1 MQAPENK
8 AQTVLSPTHPLWL
21 VGFRPFFA
29 LACLAGLSLP
39 VVWILIFNGV
49 LPAPAQRFSPVQWH
63 AHEMFFGFGWAVLGG
78 FLLTASKNWVGVRG
92 YHGGTLMFLAA
103 AWVIERI
110 GMSFGTGWPAPLF
123 LLSNNLFLFSI
134 VALLLATLIRH
145 RGTDS
150 YRRDN
155 IFFLIILP
163 LFWIGKTLLL
173 QPEHFHLGWSMTLG
187 LFRVAFLVMLERT
200 LSQFMRSAF
209 SVEILRQPAL
219 DAAIKGL
226 AALLVF
232 GALLPAPL
240 LTGLELLLALLL
252 LGRLAFWHPFKAFA
266 RLEVGIMVLGYL
278 AIVAQ
283 LLIDAL
289 PPPGK
294 LGWVGTVS
302 VHAFT
307 FGAMGLVIPAMMIR
321 IANGHT
327 GRKVIFG
334 RFEKAVLWI
343 MIAALFLR
351 LVGPQFAPEAYLR
364 WLDLAAACWFVAFGL
379 LAWRFIPQLAQA
391 RIDGR
396 EH

>member
-1 MQAPENK
+1 MPASQRILINVFAR
-8 AQTVLSPTHPLWL
+8 THPLWL

-39 VVWILIFNGV
+39 VAWILVFKGV
-49 LPAPAQRFSPVQWH
+49 LPAPQRFSPVQWH

-92 YHGGTLMFLAA
+92 YHGGTLMFLAG
-103 AWVIERI
+103 AWIFERI
-110 GMSFGTGWPAPLF
+110 GMSFGTGWPAALF
-123 LLSNNLFLFSI
+123 LLSNNLFLLSI

-145 RGTDS
+145 RDQDS

-155 IFFLIILP
+155 VFFLIILP
-163 LFWIGKTLLL
+163 LFWIAKTLLL

-200 LSQFMRSAF
+200 LGQFMRGAF

-219 DAAIKGL
+219 DTAIKVL

-232 GALLPAPL
+232 GALLPAPV
-240 LTGLELLLALLL
+240 LTGLELVLALLL
-252 LGRLAFWHPFKAFA
+252 LGRLAFWHPLKAFT
-266 RLEVGIMVLGYL
+266 RLELGIMILGYL
-278 AIVAQ
+278 AITAQ

-289 PPPGK
+289 PPPGS

-334 RFEKAVLWI
+334 SFEKTVLWI
-343 MIAALFLR
+343 MITAFFLR
-351 LVGPQFAPEAYLR
+351 LVGPQFLPDAYLR
-364 WLDLAAACWFVAFGL
+364 WLDLAATCWFVAFGL

>member
-1 MQAPENK
+1 VPASQRILINVFAR
-8 AQTVLSPTHPLWL
+8 THPLWL

-39 VVWILIFNGV
+39 VAWILVFKGV
-49 LPAPAQRFSPVQWH
+49 LPAPQRFSPVQWH

-92 YHGGTLMFLAA
+92 YHGGTLMFLAG
-103 AWVIERI
+103 AWIFERI
-110 GMSFGTGWPAPLF
+110 GMSFGTGWPAALF
-123 LLSNNLFLFSI
+123 LLSNNLFLLSI

-145 RGTDS
+145 RDQDS

-155 IFFLIILP
+155 VFFLIILP
-163 LFWIGKTLLL
+163 VFWVGKTLLL

-200 LSQFMRSAF
+200 LGQFMRSAF
-209 SVEILRQPAL
+209 SVEILRKPAL
-219 DAAIKGL
+219 DMAIKML
-226 AALLVF
+226 AALLIF
-232 GALLPAPL
+232 GALLPAPV
-240 LTGLELLLALLL
+240 LTGLELILALLL
-252 LGRLAFWHPFKAFA
+252 LGRLAFWHPFKAFT
-266 RLEVGIMVLGYL
+266 RLELGIMILGYL
-278 AIVAQ
+278 AITAQ

-289 PPPGK
+289 PPPGS

-327 GRKVIFG
+327 GRKVSFG
-334 RFEKAVLWI
+334 RFEKTVLWI
-343 MIAALFLR
+343 MIAAFFLR
-351 LVGPQFAPEAYLR
+351 LVGPQFLPGAYLR
-364 WLDLAAACWFVAFGL
+364 WLDLAATCWFVAFGL

>member
-1 MQAPENK
+1 MPASQRILINVFAR
-8 AQTVLSPTHPLWL
+8 THPLWL

-39 VVWILIFNGV
+39 VAWILVFKGV
-49 LPAPAQRFSPVQWH
+49 LPAPQRFSPVQWH

-92 YHGGTLMFLAA
+92 YHGGTLMFLAG
-103 AWVIERI
+103 AWIFERI
-110 GMSFGTGWPAPLF
+110 GMSFGTGWPAALF
-123 LLSNNLFLFSI
+123 LLSNNLFLLSI

-145 RGTDS
+145 RDQDS

-155 IFFLIILP
+155 VFFLIILP
-163 LFWIGKTLLL
+163 VFWVGKTLLL

-200 LSQFMRSAF
+200 LGQFMRSAF
-209 SVEILRQPAL
+209 SVEILRKPAL
-219 DAAIKGL
+219 DMAIKML
-226 AALLVF
+226 AALLIF
-232 GALLPAPL
+232 GALLPAPV
-240 LTGLELLLALLL
+240 LTGLELILALLL
-252 LGRLAFWHPFKAFA
+252 LGRLAFWHPFKAFT
-266 RLEVGIMVLGYL
+266 RLELGIMILGYL
-278 AIVAQ
+278 AITAQ

-289 PPPGK
+289 PPPGS

-334 RFEKAVLWI
+334 TFEKTVLWI
-343 MIAALFLR
+343 MIAAFFLR
-351 LVGPQFAPEAYLR
+351 LVGPQFLPGAYLR
-364 WLDLAAACWFVAFGL
+364 WLDLAATCWFVAFGL

>member
-1 MQAPENK
+1 MPASQRILINVFAR
-8 AQTVLSPTHPLWL
+8 THPLWL

-39 VVWILIFNGV
+39 VAWILVFKGV
-49 LPAPAQRFSPVQWH
+49 LPAPQRFSPVQWH

-92 YHGGTLMFLAA
+92 YHGGTLMFLAG
-103 AWVIERI
+103 AWIFERI
-110 GMSFGTGWPAPLF
+110 GMSFGTGWPAALF
-123 LLSNNLFLFSI
+123 LLSNNLFLLSI

-145 RGTDS
+145 RDQDS

-155 IFFLIILP
+155 VFFLIILP
-163 LFWIGKTLLL
+163 VFWVGKTLLL

-200 LSQFMRSAF
+200 LGQFMRSAF
-209 SVEILRQPAL
+209 SVEILRKPAL
-219 DAAIKGL
+219 DMAIKML
-226 AALLVF
+226 AALLIF
-232 GALLPAPL
+232 GALLPAPV
-240 LTGLELLLALLL
+240 LTGLELILALLL
-252 LGRLAFWHPFKAFA
+252 LGRLAFWHPFKAFT
-266 RLEVGIMVLGYL
+266 RLELGIMILGYL
-278 AIVAQ
+278 AITAQ

-289 PPPGK
+289 PPPGS

-334 RFEKAVLWI
+334 TFEKTVLWI
-343 MIAALFLR
+343 MIAAFFLR
-351 LVGPQFAPEAYLR
+351 LVGPQFLPGAYLR
-364 WLDLAAACWFVAFGL
+364 WLDLAATCWFVAFAL
-379 LAWRFIPQLAQA
+379 LAWRYIPQLM
-391 RIDGR
+391 RPRVDGR
-396 EH
+396 DH